1 MTVSGVWHPSSNLV
15 AGEIGDRFDVG
26 SQDLLEA
33 VQCASVSGPII
44 SDRPGEGIKKS
55 GSLDGEAGFLQ
66 GFGLGARFNGWFQ
79 DHPPF
84 KWSPDTLD
92 IPLLGDQTFQDFPTQ
107 DDPVA
112 FVTSLD

>member
-1 MTVSGVWHPSSNLV
+1 MIVNGVWHPASNLV
-15 AGEIGDRFDVG
+15 AREIGDRFNVG

-66 GFGLGARFNGWFQ
+66 GFGFGAGFNCRFQ
-79 DHPPF
+79 VHPPF
-84 KWSPDTLD
+84 
-92 IPLLGDQTFQDFPTQ
+92 
-107 DDPVA
+107 
-112 FVTSLD
+112 

>member
-1 MTVSGVWHPSSNLV
+1 MVVSGIWHPSSNLV
-15 AGEIGDRFDVG
+15 AGKIGDRLDVG

-44 SDRPGEGIKKS
+44 SDRPGEGIKES

-66 GFGLGARFNGWFQ
+66 GLGFGAGFNCRFQ

-84 KWSPDTLD
+84 
-92 IPLLGDQTFQDFPTQ
+92 
-107 DDPVA
+107 
-112 FVTSLD
+112 